1 MAKWVVGE
9 ALTRLYRSSMPTI
22 DDAAALRQI
31 REVAANG
38 YARTVRLHA
47 GLSLREV
54 ADAIDVDPSTVH
66 RWEHGDRR
74 PRGPA
79 ALRYGKLID
88 RLVRGGRP

>member
-1 MAKWVVGE
+1 M
-9 ALTRLYRSSMPTI
+9 TTI

-54 ADAIDVDPSTVH
+54 ADAIGVDPSTVH

-74 PRGPA
+74 PRGAP
-79 ALRYGKLID
+79 ALRYGELID